1 MASLGRDEP
10 SPDKS
15 ISYLDLEGN
24 FVVWVGEGKTV
35 VLDGHHFHDALTL
48 VTLVISAWCLV
59 AFIAIIIWL
68 LYVYVSRKS
77 SRRILRWYGVG
88 LSTLSMAW

>member
-1 MASLGRDEP
+1 MASLGP
-10 SPDKS
+10 SSDKS

-24 FVVWVGEGKTV
+24 LVAWVGDGKTV
-35 VLDGHHFHDALTL
+35 VLDGHHFHDAITL

-59 AFIAIIIWL
+59 AFVAIIIWL
-68 LYVYVSRKS
+68 LCVYVSRKP